1 MRLPLFIAGRY
12 LFSKRNRQAINI
24 ISWIAVTG
32 VALGTAALVIV
43 LSVFNGFEDL
53 VSGLYT
59 NFDPNIKLL
68 PRSGKYMEVQ
78 PGWISELKKIPGVS
92 YAGYCVE
99 DHALVR
105 FEERQNFVEIKGYPG
120 QRIPASGLS
129 RYIKSLPETEWESN
143 RFGMI
148 PGAGVAASLGLQ
160 PNSLM
165 PAQLYAPNPD
175 AGATMDA
182 EALISRSCKISGL
195 FSVQQE
201 YDSHC
206 IILPFEFAAELMGNP
221 NGATALEVFIASG
234 ASQAEVEKRIRA
246 LNLPL
251 RILNR
256 YELHADVYKIMKTEK
271 MAVFLILTFI
281 LLIAAFNI
289 TSSLTMLIIEKN
301 KDVQVMKTM
310 GASHK
315 LISRIFMTNGLL
327 ITAIGAIIGA
337 GIGLVTCILQKQYG
351 LVKLYGSGS
360 FIIRYYPV
368 KIIPT
373 DLLLVVITVIC
384 IGFFASRLPVFSLK
398 KQQKIN

>member
-1 MRLPLFIAGRY
+1 M
-12 LFSKRNRQAINI
+12 
-24 ISWIAVTG
+24 
-32 VALGTAALVIV
+32 
-43 LSVFNGFEDL
+43 
-53 VSGLYT
+53 
-59 NFDPNIKLL
+59 
-68 PRSGKYMEVQ
+68 
-78 PGWISELKKIPGVS
+78 
-92 YAGYCVE
+92 
-99 DHALVR
+99 
-105 FEERQNFVEIKGYPG
+105 
-120 QRIPASGLS
+120 
-129 RYIKSLPETEWESN
+129 
-143 RFGMI
+143 
-148 PGAGVAASLGLQ
+148 
-160 PNSLM
+160 
-165 PAQLYAPNPD
+165 
-175 AGATMDA
+175 
-182 EALISRSCKISGL
+182 
-195 FSVQQE
+195 QQE